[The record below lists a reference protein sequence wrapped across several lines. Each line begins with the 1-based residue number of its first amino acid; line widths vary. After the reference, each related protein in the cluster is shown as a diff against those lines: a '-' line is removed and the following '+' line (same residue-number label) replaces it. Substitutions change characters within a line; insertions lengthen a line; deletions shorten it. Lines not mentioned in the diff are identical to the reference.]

1 MITICH
7 ERNASNTCISVNMA
21 KQRYCLLEFMLYFT
35 KDCVSDISAYLILS
49 QMMKHAWD
57 SYEKYAWG
65 SNELRPISRRGHSA
79 SIFGASSLGATIID
93 ALDTLYIMEL
103 DDEFKKGRDW
113 VATSFKFEGVS
124 GEGVLV

>member
-1 MITICH
+1 MEIEPYLFLI
-7 ERNASNTCISVNMA
+7 
-21 KQRYCLLEFMLYFT
+21 YF
-35 KDCVSDISAYLILS
+35 

-103 DDEFKKGRDW
+103 DEEFKKGRDW

-124 GEGVLV
+124 VVLPPVTKLQIMWDFDDNCGIIFLINKNIWCDPSLEPSH